1 MNCRRSFKLSFAEF
15 LSFNVTFNLRD
26 LLAIKW
32 GSISWKERNE
42 ESTTCGYQTSEAK
55 TCIPLNHF
63 QYVKFQLN
71 TTQSFQET
79 DFSKEL
85 TLTKQ
90 QLKQRQNHQTNHFRS
105 ENFSSYATNPCITEK
120 HSTRIKT
127 SIIFSIQKQFISSKS
142 VIDTSA

>member
-1 MNCRRSFKLSFAEF
+1 MSRLIWGTYWLLNGEVYHEKNEMR
-15 LSFNVTFNLRD
+15 NLQRAD
-26 LLAIKW
+26 IKRQKQKHAYH
-32 GSISWKERNE
+32 SIISNMWNF
-42 ESTTCGYQTSEAK
+42 
-55 TCIPLNHF
+55 H
-63 QYVKFQLN
+63 LN
-71 TTQSFQET
+71 TTQSYQET